1 MSASRNRAAA
11 ALLALGLAAAAPAIA
26 YAQSRVQTLD
36 LASGI
41 DPAAA
46 GAIDPSA
53 AELPASLWSGSA
65 RAEVSGLVRDLPPRL
80 KSPALHD
87 LVRRVLAVGAP
98 PPPGPA
104 VPPGFAEGRA
114 DALFAMGDP
123 ELAANLLAAIPK
135 TQRNEAADLLLLDA
149 ALLGSDRALACTV
162 ARDRAGRSD
171 DMTFAKTAAFCE
183 ALTGD
188 RGRAEFAA
196 ALVAERAP
204 DDAAFFQL
212 LDLATG
218 AASKP
223 GPAVDK
229 LSSATPLHLAMLR
242 AVNLP
247 PPGLPDA
254 DSTDGASAAAALAV
268 ERMTAIDPSADLD
281 LRLAAA
287 WRALLAN
294 AADVDAARQL
304 FLAVGGSARGGPK
317 KSDPPE
323 LTIAR
328 LLAGAAAAPAGP
340 DRSLAL
346 ARLLDDGAM
355 LGAAPPVAALARPLL
370 RDLLPLASG
379 PDIGGRVARALLLV
393 GETAQA
399 KRWRASLAAGAA
411 VPGAAEEAERLAELI
426 AIAEGQDSLNVG
438 APPADQRVALLG
450 RLYAGDPAKLS
461 LLTELRQAVGL
472 PAAAAPPTPPTLDA
486 LDAAAAA
493 GRVGETV
500 LRATLLVEAAG
511 ARPEDDADARPF
523 RMARAAGA
531 LHRVGFEREA
541 GRLAIEAAVAGGL

>member
-1 MSASRNRAAA
+1 MSAFPSRAA
-11 ALLALGLAAAAPAIA
+11 ALLALGLAAAAPAA
-26 YAQSRVQTLD
+26 VFAQGGVQTLTLSD
-36 LASGI
+36 SI
-41 DPAAA
+41 DAAAA
-46 GAIDPSA
+46 GAIDPSS

-65 RAEVSGLVRDLPPRL
+65 RAEVSALVRDLPPRIS
-80 KSPALHD
+80 SPTLHD

-104 VPPGFAEGRA
+104 VQPGFAEGRA

-135 TQRNEAADLLLLDA
+135 TQRGEAADLLLLDA

-171 DMTFAKTAAFCE
+171 EMTFAKTAAFCE

-223 GPAVDK
+223 GRAVEK
-229 LSSATPLHLAMLR
+229 LSAATPLHLAMLR

-247 PPGLPDA
+247 PPGLPDP
-254 DSTDGASAAAALAV
+254 DSTDGAGAAAALAV

-287 WRALLAN
+287 WRALRAN
-294 AADVDAARQL
+294 AADVNAARQL
-304 FLAVGGSARGGPK
+304 FLAVGGGAKGGPK

-323 LTIAR
+323 LSIAR
-328 LLAGAAAAPAGP
+328 LLAAAAATPTGP

-355 LGAAPPVAALARPLL
+355 LSAAPPVASLAQPLL
-370 RDLLPLASG
+370 RDLLPIASG

-426 AIAEGQDSLNVG
+426 ALAEGRDGRDVAAL
-438 APPADQRVALLG
+438 PPAQRLAVVG
-450 RLYAGDPAKLS
+450 RLYADDPSRLS
-461 LLTELRQAVGL
+461 LLTDLRQAVAL

-511 ARPEDDADARPF
+511 ARPEDDAGARPF

-541 GRLAIEAAVAGGL
+541 RRLAVEAAIAGGL